1 MTNVEEGQQRVPGG
15 TLESIFAN
23 LTPRQVNAIHSRS
36 DKDSSKTAQHHSLGV
51 GADQASPGNHTHDG
65 INSKSPLVGL
75 FPSFPSVASA
85 TYSQSQM
92 QAVIDALRA
101 LGAGS

>member
-1 MTNVEEGQQRVPGG
+1 MSEVEETRVPRG

-36 DKDSSKTAQHHSLGV
+36 DRDTSKTAQHHTLGV
-51 GADQASPGNHTHDG
+51 SADQASPGNHTHDG
-65 INSKSPLVGL
+65 INSKLPLAGL
-75 FPSFPSVASA
+75 FPSFPTTASA

-92 QAVIDALRA
+92 QAVIDALRQ